1 MNEITESVVPM
12 KLVNRT
18 FLCFLSMML
27 LTPGMV
33 AARAAEVL
41 VTVGPARV
49 TAADL
54 ETAVRSSPFATQFN
68 TMDAPEQAALRG
80 NLLKRLVALRLLR
93 LEAGARG
100 LDQRPGFVQ
109 ELEDYRTAR
118 LYRYYIQKLRE
129 QLVIPEEKQK
139 ELASTYAGQS
149 DALAAARASML
160 AEDFRQL
167 RLLTLQMLREKQ
179 HVSFHL
185 DRISQGVAPDT
196 LLMEGDNLSLTY
208 ADVVQEG
215 DFPKMP
221 DAAWIEEQVY
231 QRTEL
236 LLFARAAADEGVNV
250 DAEVQ
255 AYADELLPAMMMEE
269 LESEWI
275 PDEKVLKD
283 YFEANPELARIPER
297 WHVGQLVVSS
307 YAQAAAMRKRIQQ
320 GESLFMLAGRYSI
333 DPWGRSHNGDM
344 GWFKEGEGVPEIE
357 QRLKLMADGE
367 VSDVIR
373 TGKGYHLVTVIERR
387 PGKIRKFSAMKDK
400 VRQSLMD
407 EKLAAYLD
415 DLQKRYPV
423 DWKIL
428 ADGGQAGGAGG

>member
-1 MNEITESVVPM
+1 M
-12 KLVNRT
+12 KLANRT
-18 FLCFLSMML
+18 FLCFLL
-27 LTPGMV
+27 LIPVMPGM
-33 AARAAEVL
+33 ATAKAAEVL
-41 VTVGPARV
+41 VTVGPAQV
-49 TAADL
+49 TATDL

-80 NLLKRLVALRLLR
+80 SLLKRLVALRLLR

-100 LDQRPGFVQ
+100 LDQRPEFVQ
-109 ELEDYRTAR
+109 ELKDYRTAR

-129 QLVIPEEKQK
+129 QLVIPEAKQK
-139 ELASTYAGQS
+139 ELARAYAGQS

-185 DRISQGVAPDT
+185 DRLAKDIAPDT

-208 ADVVQEG
+208 GDIVHEG

-221 DAAWIEEQVY
+221 DVAWIEDQVY

-236 LLFARAAADEGVNV
+236 LLFAQAAADEGIDV

-275 PDEKVLKD
+275 PDEKALKA

-344 GWFKEGEGVPEIE
+344 GWFKEGEGVAEIE

-373 TGKGYHLVTVIERR
+373 TGKGYHLVTVMERR
-387 PGKIRKFSAMKDK
+387 PGKVRRFSAMKDK

-407 EKLAAYLD
+407 EKLASYLD
-415 DLQKRYPV
+415 GLQKRYPV

-428 ADGGQAGGAGG
+428 ANGSRTGEAGG